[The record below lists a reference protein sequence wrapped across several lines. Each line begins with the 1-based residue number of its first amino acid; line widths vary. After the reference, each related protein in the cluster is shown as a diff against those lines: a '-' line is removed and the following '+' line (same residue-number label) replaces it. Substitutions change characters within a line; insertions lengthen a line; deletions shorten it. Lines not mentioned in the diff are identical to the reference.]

1 MKVVQKFLD
10 YITYEKR
17 FSIHTVSAYKA
28 DILSFLEFLDAKAG
42 KTCLETGSSDIRS
55 WIIELAGRKISPRS
69 YRRKLSSLKAFYKFL
84 VREGMV
90 LSNPTEGVV
99 VPKFQNPLPEFFN
112 TRETQNLF
120 DFVVFEND
128 FQGVRDKLIL
138 FIFYYTGI
146 RLSELVN
153 LKVKDIDFSMQQI
166 SVTGKRNKQRNI
178 PINKFLQDEITHY
191 LKIRDLEFGN
201 NDTEYLFLTNKGA
214 NVYGRFIQRMANKY
228 LSQVTTSE
236 KVHPHKL
243 RHTFA
248 THMLNNGADLNA
260 VKELLGHS
268 SLAATEIYTHNTY
281 EKLKSIYKQA
291 HPRA

>member
-28 DILSFLEFLDAKAG
+28 DVYSFLEFLRKNTG
-42 KTCLETGSSDIRS
+42 KTCLEAGSPDVRS
-55 WIIELAGRKISPRS
+55 WIIELAGYKISPRS

-90 LSNPTEGVV
+90 MNNPAEGVI

-112 TRETQNLF
+112 VKETQNLF
-120 DFVVFEND
+120 DFVVFEDN
-128 FQGVRDKLIL
+128 FQGTRDKLIL

-153 LKVKDIDFSMQQI
+153 LKIKDIDFNMQQI

-178 PINKFLQDEITHY
+178 PINKFLQDEIKHY
-191 LKIRDLEFGN
+191 LEVRDLEFRN

-214 NVYGRFIQRMANKY
+214 PVYGRFVQRMTNKY